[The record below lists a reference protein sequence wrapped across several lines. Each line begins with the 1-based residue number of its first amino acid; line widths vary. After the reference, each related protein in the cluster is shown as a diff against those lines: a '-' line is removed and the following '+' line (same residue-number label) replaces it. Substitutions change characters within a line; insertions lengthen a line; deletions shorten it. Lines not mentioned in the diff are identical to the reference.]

1 MQTNQ
6 ILIFVVMGAAFY
18 FLLLRPQQKQ
28 AKRQAETIASLT
40 PGTRIVTIGGI
51 YATVVSIDDDRV
63 RVAVADGSEF
73 EIIKRAVGSVLPD
86 EDDQVDAEDDDE
98 SEPLELEESPAEGE
112 APAPADGFTAAADA
126 GNEGTS
132 TDA

>member
-28 AKRQAETIASLT
+28 AKRQAETIASLS

-86 EDDQVDAEDDDE
+86 EDDEVERDTE
-98 SEPLELEESPAEGE
+98 SEPLELDESPAQVE
-112 APAPADGFTAAADA
+112 APAPDDGFTAATDA
-126 GNEGTS
+126 NDEGTT